1 MLRCLLRAL
10 ALALLAL
17 PSLAV
22 AADAADPTKHYEVNV
37 SGEYGQR
44 WNLQTEGYPNR
55 CLGWTFGDGDATAK
69 TNAGLTDFTIYRDG
83 RRGLV
88 GYSGTFKRA
97 VAVLETRFA
106 IRYHSSWAETSE
118 CMRCDLGELRC
129 QEPVPDAQYTDGC
142 RRAVRSHAHVAVD
155 GGKIKVTAS
164 FDASTVLADCSRV
177 TPKERVRFD
186 IRTIEFDFPDVRRL
200 WELPVGQPLTL
211 TDRVQVGPDCARMF
225 NVVGYRSCAARAV
238 KVTFTRVLNRRDV
251 DDVPQSR
258 APPAGRRAPASRR
271 SSPRRR
277 TSPSR
282 RGSTRRGSTR
292 RGAGRRPSRGKRGGG
307 RS

>member
-1 MLRCLLRAL
+1 MLRCFLRAL
-10 ALALLAL
+10 ALALLVL

-22 AADAADPTKHYEVNV
+22 AADAADPTKYYEVNV
-37 SGEYGQR
+37 SGEYSQR

-88 GYSGTFKRA
+88 GYSGSFKRST
-97 VAVLETRFA
+97 AVLETRFA

-129 QEPVPDAQYTDGC
+129 QEPVADAQYTDGC
-142 RRAVRSHAHVAVD
+142 RRAVRSHAHVAAN
-155 GGKIKVTAS
+155 GGKIKVTAG

-186 IRTIEFDFPDVRRL
+186 VRAIEFDFPGVTRL
-200 WELPVGQPLTL
+200 WELPVGEPLTL
-211 TDRVQVGPDCARMF
+211 TDRVQVGPDCGRMF

-238 KVTFTRVLNRRDV
+238 KVTFTRVLNRGDV

-258 APPAGRRAPASRR
+258 APPAGRRAPSSRR

-277 TSPSR
+277 PSSR
-282 RGSTRRGSTR
+282 RRTSGRRPARGRS
-292 RGAGRRPSRGKRGGG
+292 GAGRSRRA
-307 RS
+307 R